1 LRDLTTGGE
10 AGALVAFS
18 LPMLLGNVFQQFYN
32 MVDSV
37 VVGNLVGKTALA
49 AVGAAFPILMLM
61 ISLMMGL
68 TMGATVLIAQ
78 QFGAGERDRIRTTIN
93 TTYISIF
100 WSGAIL
106 SLVGVLATPVILR
119 AMHIPWDVYPEASTY
134 LRILFAGMLGSFGYN
149 TVSAVLRGL
158 GDSRTPLYALIFST
172 VLNIVLDLL
181 FVAVFRWGVAGV
193 AWATVIAQTA
203 SFLAALFY
211 LDKRNAYVRFSF
223 RGLSF
228 DRDTFVLSMKI
239 GLPSG
244 IQQSLV
250 AFGHMLLMRIVNGFG
265 TDAVAGFSAASR
277 VDSFA
282 MMPAMSLGQ
291 AVTTFT
297 GQNIGAGRVDRVRKG
312 LRAGL
317 YITLAIAF
325 VMGLAVIHFSGD
337 LMSIFNRDPGVISV
351 GERYILVIGMSYSL
365 FGILFLM
372 NGVFR
377 GAGEAVVPMYS
388 TILALWLV
396 RVPCALWFSSF
407 MGVDGIWWAVP
418 VGWTVGCTFSG
429 LYYASGRWRMKSLVA
444 ASPGVRRIGTER
456 TEV

>member
-211 LDKRNAYVRFSF
+211 LDKRNA
-223 RGLSF
+223 
-228 DRDTFVLSMKI
+228 
-239 GLPSG
+239 
-244 IQQSLV
+244 
-250 AFGHMLLMRIVNGFG
+250 
-265 TDAVAGFSAASR
+265 
-277 VDSFA
+277 
-282 MMPAMSLGQ
+282 
-291 AVTTFT
+291 
-297 GQNIGAGRVDRVRKG
+297 
-312 LRAGL
+312 
-317 YITLAIAF
+317 
-325 VMGLAVIHFSGD
+325 
-337 LMSIFNRDPGVISV
+337 
-351 GERYILVIGMSYSL
+351 
-365 FGILFLM
+365 
-372 NGVFR
+372 
-377 GAGEAVVPMYS
+377 
-388 TILALWLV
+388 
-396 RVPCALWFSSF
+396 
-407 MGVDGIWWAVP
+407 
-418 VGWTVGCTFSG
+418 
-429 LYYASGRWRMKSLVA
+429 
-444 ASPGVRRIGTER
+444 
-456 TEV
+456 

>member
-1 LRDLTTGGE
+1 
-10 AGALVAFS
+10 
-18 LPMLLGNVFQQFYN
+18 MLLGNVFQQFYN

-61 ISLMMGL
+61 VSLMIGL
-68 TMGATVLIAQ
+68 TMGATVLVAQ
-78 QFGAGERDRIRTTIN
+78 QFGAGEHDRIRTTVN
-93 TTYISIF
+93 TTYIAIF

-106 SLVGVLATPVILR
+106 SVVGVLATPAILR
-119 AMHIPWDVYPEASTY
+119 AMHIPGDVYPEAATY
-134 LRILFAGMLGSFGYN
+134 LRILFAGMLGPFGYN

-172 VLNIVLDLL
+172 VLNIVLDLV
-181 FVAVFRWGVAGV
+181 FVAVFHWGVAGV

-203 SFLAALFY
+203 SFFAALSY

-223 RGLSF
+223 KGLTF
-228 DRDTFVLSMKI
+228 DRETFGLSMKI

-244 IQQSLV
+244 LQQSLV

-277 VDSFA
+277 LDSFA
-282 MMPAMSLGQ
+282 MMPAMSLSQ

-297 GQNIGAGRVDRVRKG
+297 GQNIGAGKVDRVRNG

-317 YITLAIAF
+317 HICLAIAF
-325 VMGLAVIHFSGD
+325 VTGLAVILFSGD
-337 LMSIFNRDPGVISV
+337 LIAIFNRDPGVVSV
-351 GERYILVIGMSYSL
+351 GERYLLVIGMSYSL

-377 GAGEAVVPMYS
+377 GAGEAMIPMYS

-396 RVPCALWFSSF
+396 RVPCAWWFSSF
-407 MGVDGIWWAVP
+407 MGVDGIWWSVP
-418 VGWTVGCTFSG
+418 AGWTVGCIFTG
-429 LYYASGRWRMKSLVA
+429 LYYTSGRWKRKSLVTG
-444 ASPGVRRIGTER
+444 SPGIRKIGTER
-456 TEV
+456 TGV